1 MDIVFEQNPR
11 KKVDRAFVE
20 AELARRAGLSHN
32 TKDTISEEKT
42 ENIV

>member
-20 AELARRAGLSHN
+20 AELARRTGLEHKEGS
-32 TKDTISEEKT
+32 IEKT